1 LSVYMGRYGTKGD
14 ASLFLTC
21 YAFFASLTFYSVVCV
36 RDRISLCRI
45 RSTLLSE
52 FFTHFDAE
60 SRLFSLCERKAY
72 EYPMDQP
79 EKANIEVSSKSNNAA
94 NNVVAGIHELAEGLM
109 KSILKETSSQKSS
122 GENKLLAFLLDKLT
136 LLSSGDVISTKD
148 KLYTPSLSTAKLAT
162 LHLQQLHNLVASI
175 HELLW
180 KRRKSIDSEH
190 SIKFGLGDVVNH
202 KFFGFRGVIVAWDP
216 RPVVD
221 VSRWDGL
228 QHIKDPQN
236 YPFYHVIPDQN
247 DCIEAFGRERESRY
261 VCEANLEICP
271 LSRRNIDVDLEPEW
285 ELDHSSRTYIAP
297 ADLRVSLHT
306 PHPFKVWEVSRSTF
320 SLTLP
325 LICSLSMAEI

>member
-1 LSVYMGRYGTKGD
+1 
-14 ASLFLTC
+14 
-21 YAFFASLTFYSVVCV
+21 VCV

-52 FFTHFDAE
+52 FLTHFDAE
-60 SRLFSLCERKAY
+60 SRLFLLCERKAY

-79 EKANIEVSSKSNNAA
+79 EKANIEISSKSKNAA
-94 NNVVAGIHELAEGLM
+94 NNVVAGIHELAEELL
-109 KSILKETSSQKSS
+109 KIILQETPTQKSS
-122 GENKLLAFLLDKLT
+122 GEHKLLAFLLDKLT

-148 KLYTPSLSTAKLAT
+148 KLCSPSPSTAKLAT
-162 LHLQQLHNLVASI
+162 LHLQQFHNLVTSV

-180 KRRKSIDSEH
+180 KRRKSIDNEH
-190 SIKFGLGDVVNH
+190 SIRFRLGDVVNH

-228 QHIKDPQN
+228 QHINDPQN

-247 DCIEAFGRERESRY
+247 DCVEAFGRERESRY
-261 VCEANLEICP
+261 VCEANLDICP

-285 ELDHSSRTYIAP
+285 ELDRSSRTYIAP
-297 ADLRVSLHT
+297 ADLQVSLHT
-306 PHPFKVWEVSRSTF
+306 HRPFKMWGVSIRTF

-325 LICSLSMAEI
+325 IMCSLNMVKI